1 MADSVMHEFLAFG
14 PEAQS
19 PYIQDGKD
27 IRRKRDDYMDDK
39 AYVGARLGLRRGDA
53 EDREFAPLFA
63 RPSNVEILRLEAS
76 IQEYAALS
84 QCSSWFKLWLLSDA
98 LVYLL
103 EKTHW
108 LRAKTAAATVEA
120 ADPETVPVG
129 APVRPQARTSREPAA
144 HATAT
149 AEAPDAS
156 GSGKGG
162 DDASDARQRA
172 MPDAAEREGWFSR
185 CERLVAFQMAFV
197 LRDIVART
205 ITCLFAAMLCLT
217 FLTASH
223 LLYSFNGRASLL
235 TVDLFAVGGAALAAV
250 WILVEMER
258 DDVLSRLRATTPG
271 RIDINWD
278 FMKRIAVY
286 GVLPLLAVITA
297 LFPEVGGT
305 LFGWLFSRSAG
316 SRPSDAGP
324 VASGTD
330 PVASHRPV
338 AVSTVRKLDRLTRL
352 I

>member
-1 MADSVMHEFLAFG
+1 
-14 PEAQS
+14 
-19 PYIQDGKD
+19 
-27 IRRKRDDYMDDK
+27 
-39 AYVGARLGLRRGDA
+39 
-53 EDREFAPLFA
+53 
-63 RPSNVEILRLEAS
+63 
-76 IQEYAALS
+76 
-84 QCSSWFKLWLLSDA
+84 
-98 LVYLL
+98 
-103 EKTHW
+103 
-108 LRAKTAAATVEA
+108 
-120 ADPETVPVG
+120 
-129 APVRPQARTSREPAA
+129 
-144 HATAT
+144 
-149 AEAPDAS
+149 
-156 GSGKGG
+156 
-162 DDASDARQRA
+162 
-172 MPDAAEREGWFSR
+172 MPDAAERDGWFSR

-305 LFGWLFSRSAG
+305 LFGWLEPLR
-316 SRPSDAGP
+316 
-324 VASGTD
+324 
-330 PVASHRPV
+330 
-338 AVSTVRKLDRLTRL
+338 RLSSF
-352 I
+352 